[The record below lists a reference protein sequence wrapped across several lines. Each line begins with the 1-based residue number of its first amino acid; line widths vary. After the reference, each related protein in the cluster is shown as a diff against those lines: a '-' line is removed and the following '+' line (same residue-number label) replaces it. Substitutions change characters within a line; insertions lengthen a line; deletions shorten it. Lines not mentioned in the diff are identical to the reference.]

1 MCQLNKPFQKVQ
13 GGFSLIEILIS
24 FVVLAVGLLGV
35 ASMQKKGVESNHS
48 AYLRT
53 QAVSLASDMA
63 NRIRANEAGHQA
75 GNYNQPTASET
86 STCLSTGCTAAQLAG
101 HDYFEWSQQL
111 QSVLPLGEGIV
122 CIDSTPNDG
131 TGTAAA
137 ACDGVGT
144 ELAIKIWWDAVP
156 RDGAL
161 DQIYAVGVDI

>member
-1 MCQLNKPFQKVQ
+1 MYQLNGSLRRTQS
-13 GGFSLIEILIS
+13 GFSLIEILIS

-63 NRIRANEAGHQA
+63 SRIRANEAGHQA
-75 GNYNQPTASET
+75 GNYNQPVATET
-86 STCLSTGCTAAQLAG
+86 SSCLSTGCTAAQLAG
-101 HDYFEWSQQL
+101 NDYFEWSQQL
-111 QSVLPLGEGIV
+111 QNVLPLGEGVV
-122 CIDSTPNDG
+122 CVDSTPNDG
-131 TGTAAA
+131 TGTAAS

-144 ELAIKIWWDAVP
+144 ELAIKIWWDAMP

-161 DQIYAVGVDI
+161 DQLYAVGVDI